1 MYARMGE
8 TGRGLRV
15 MVDYSN
21 GGTPGVIHHSR
32 TSRRLIRQA
41 NYELEQ
47 RGDRVQA
54 SDKAAGA
61 VAHGVK
67 AVAEARQW
75 RHDSHNRRRRIVYL
89 LAAEYGLPDLNVMQ
103 SFADQLHDNF
113 YEDWMYEPE
122 VRERLERVTG
132 LLATF
137 MELLGR
143 EPNPHFAPTE
153 QQELMLSRLRLTEE
167 EAAERA
173 DFEYPPPLP
182 EFEPAED

>member
-1 MYARMGE
+1 
-8 TGRGLRV
+8 

-21 GGTPGVIHHSR
+21 GNSPGVIHHSR
-32 TSRRLIRQA
+32 TCRRLIRQA
-41 NYELEQ
+41 NYEMEQ

-103 SFADQLHDNF
+103 DTADRLHDNF
-113 YEDWMYEPE
+113 YEDAMYEPE
-122 VRERLERVTG
+122 VRDRLERVTG
-132 LLATF
+132 LLAIF
-137 MELLGR
+137 MELLERG
-143 EPNPHFAPTE
+143 PNPDFTPTPE
-153 QQELMLSRLRLTEE
+153 QEMMLSRLRLTDEE
-167 EAAERA
+167 IAERA
-173 DFEYPPPLP
+173 AIDYPPPLP
-182 EFEPAED
+182 EFEPAEG

>member
-1 MYARMGE
+1 M
-8 TGRGLRV
+8 T
-15 MVDYSN
+15 DSN
-21 GGTPGVIHHSR
+21 GSSPGAIHHAK

-41 NYELEQ
+41 NYEMEK

-89 LAAEYGLPDLNVMQ
+89 LAVEYGLPDLNVMQ

-113 YEDWMYEPE
+113 YEDMMYEPE
-122 VRERLERVTG
+122 VRDRLERVTG

-137 MELLGR
+137 MELLER
-143 EPNPHFAPTE
+143 EPNPDFVPTAD
-153 QQELMLSRLRLTEE
+153 QELMLSRLRLTEGE
-167 EAAERA
+167 IAERA
-173 DFEYPPPLP
+173 EIDYPPALP
-182 EFEPAED
+182 EFEEED